1 MLYSMTTVTLGDLL
15 AARDE
20 GMRVPKTRR
29 RSFAIAWRR
38 IKRINLAPT
47 RALMVVIATF
57 ALRHTL
63 VLAGCSAFVISAA
76 MMSPIAGWATAG
88 LALFFLEA
96 RRK

>member
-1 MLYSMTTVTLGDLL
+1 MNTVTLGELL

-20 GMRVPKTRR
+20 GMRVPKTKRR
-29 RSFAIAWRR
+29 PFAIAWRR
-38 IKRINLAPT
+38 IKRINLAPA
-47 RALMVVIATF
+47 RVLMVVIATF

-63 VLAGCSAFVISAA
+63 VLAGCAAFVIAA
-76 MMSPIAGWATAG
+76 SMMTPIAGWAVAG